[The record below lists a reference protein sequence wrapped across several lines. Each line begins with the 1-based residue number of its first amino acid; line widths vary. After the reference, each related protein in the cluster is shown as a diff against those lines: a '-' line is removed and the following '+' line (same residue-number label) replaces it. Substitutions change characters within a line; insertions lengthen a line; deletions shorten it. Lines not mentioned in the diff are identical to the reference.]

1 MIGLDTNV
9 IVRYIVQDEPKQA
22 KKASNL
28 IDRLTIEEPGYISF
42 LVLCELVWV
51 LQRAYGYEKSVIV
64 QVIQQVLSTAELQ
77 VQQPEIVWAALR
89 DFRVCPAGFTD
100 YMIVHMNQ
108 SAGCSQTLTFD
119 RKAADHPLF
128 RML

>member
-22 KKASNL
+22 RKASKV
-28 IDRLTIEEPGYISF
+28 IDSLTNDEPGYISF

-51 LQRAYGYEKSVIV
+51 LERAYGYEKSVIV

-89 DFRVCPAGFTD
+89 DFIASPAGFSD

-108 SAGCSQTLTFD
+108 AAGCSQTLTFD
-119 RKAADHPLF
+119 RKAAGHSLF